1 MLLPEVKWCHAPRHR
16 QTSPFTPTLVRH
28 PSRCDGAFPSSRL
41 ILPLPPPLRYIPHLD
56 VPERGRL
63 PASRSR
69 TRHLQGRQTL
79 ALQPHEAPSCEQ
91 TGEFK
96 KLRDDHSDTICKPS
110 RQKDFDDKRKVPKPQ
125 AAVKRLIRFHYGNLG
140 RSLTS
145 QRRGVNE
152 ATQFARQGAR
162 HRHPPA
168 RHMPKP

>member
-1 MLLPEVKWCHAPRHR
+1 MSRA
-16 QTSPFTPTLVRH
+16 TSPPDVPLHAHTRTTSLALRW
-28 PSRCDGAFPSSRL
+28 RFPF
-41 ILPLPPPLRYIPHLD
+41 LPPNPPLAPPPLRYIPHLD